1 MIQIENLVKRFG
13 SKYAVDDISFSID
26 EGEVVGFLGP
36 NGAGKSTTMN
46 IITGYMSSTSGTVSI
61 GGMDILENPTE
72 AKRFIGYLP
81 EQPPLYPDM
90 TVKEYL
96 NFVYDLKGCKLN
108 RKKHLGEICEVVKI
122 ADDYKKGRLI
132 KNLSKGY
139 KQRVGIAE
147 ALVGNPRV
155 IILDE
160 PTVGLDPKEIIEIRN
175 LIRTLGETHT
185 VVLSTHILPEVQAV
199 CDRLLII
206 NSGKLI
212 ADEKTEN
219 ISRMI
224 EGTRRL
230 NARICGPQRDV
241 LRTLRSIPEITMAE
255 LFGERE
261 GDSFVYSIE
270 STAGVDIRKPLF
282 YTLAKNNMP
291 LIGLEQQG
299 TNLED
304 IFISLIDKKQD
315 SRKSKKDASGFDET
329 PSFDIK
335 FPEGTETDAPEES
348 ADADTKED
356 NN

>member
-96 NFVYDLKGCKLN
+96 NFVYDLKCCKLN

-185 VVLSTHILPEVQAV
+185 VILSTHILPEVQAV

-230 NARICGPQRDV
+230 NARICGSQRDV
-241 LRTLRSIPEITMAE
+241 LRTLRSIPEITTAE

-282 YTLAKNNMP
+282 YALAKNNMP